1 MLLRQQQALIVED
14 MDVMRKILVEQL
26 RKMGFGQVYQ
36 AENGRRALELLEEVS
51 IDFVLMD
58 WNMPNGSGADL
69 LKAIRSQEK
78 WQYLPVMLVTA
89 NTHRNMIQEA
99 IKYGVVDIIA
109 KPFTTKTLQDRVL
122 QVLQDEPQILSF
134 APAES
139 LSAPSMT
146 ELSIEASNERVKNTV
161 LVVDDTADNLAV
173 MVGLLKDTYKILV
186 AKDGQTALNLCQSAN
201 APDIVLLDI
210 MMPDMDGYQVLNALR
225 EHPQSQSIPVI
236 FVSALHETANQIQ
249 GLQGGAIDY
258 LVKPVQPDILKL
270 RLANL
275 LATVNLQRDLQANYD
290 NMLELSRLRYCVDEL
305 IHHDLKSP
313 LSAIS
318 AMLQRLSQDKS
329 CPKGWRSKLTAI
341 HDLTM
346 QSINT
351 VNLSSEIFKIET
363 GRFILK
369 PERFSAHGL
378 VKQVLHSMHV
388 TFHHKQLI
396 AFQFPDEDPN
406 GQFDVLA
413 DETLTYSLLLN
424 LIKNAFEASTMR
436 TKVAIHLSIEQGNVV
451 IQIENSGVVPE
462 HIRPR
467 FWDKYVTSQK
477 EEGAGLGTYSA
488 CLLAKA
494 QGGTTQLQVDDLQN
508 KTIVTVCLPAAT

>member
-1 MLLRQQQALIVED
+1 MQISQQQALVVED

-26 RKMGFGQVYQ
+26 RKMGFSQVYQ
-36 AENGRRALELLEEVS
+36 AENGRRALELLEELP
-51 IDFVLMD
+51 IDIVLMD
-58 WNMPNGSGADL
+58 WNMPNGGGADL
-69 LKAIRSQEK
+69 LKAIRKQAK

-122 QVLQDEPQILSF
+122 QALRVEPQTLSLASVETPSF
-134 APAES
+134 ES
-139 LSAPSMT
+139 RDLAT
-146 ELSIEASNERVKNTV
+146 EASNEPVKNTV
-161 LVVDDTADNLAV
+161 LIVDDAVDNLAV
-173 MVGLLKDTYKILV
+173 MVGLLKDTYKVLV
-186 AKDGQTALNLCQSAN
+186 AKDGQTALNLCQSGN

-225 EHPQSQSIPVI
+225 EHPQSESIPVI

-249 GLQGGAIDY
+249 GLQRGAIDY

-290 NMLELSRLRYCVDEL
+290 NMLALSRLRDSVDEL

-313 LSAIS
+313 LAAIS
-318 AMLQRLSQDKS
+318 AMLQRLSQDKN
-329 CPKGWRSKLTAI
+329 CPKDWRAKLTAI
-341 HDLTM
+341 DDLTM

-413 DETLTYSLLLN
+413 DSTLTYSLLLN

-436 TKVAIHLSIEQGNVV
+436 TKVAIHLSIEQGNVA
-451 IQIENSGVVPE
+451 IQIENSGVVPQ
-462 HIRPR
+462 HIRSR

-477 EEGAGLGTYSA
+477 VEGVGLGTYSA
-488 CLLAKA
+488 RLLAKA
-494 QGGTTQLQVDDLQN
+494 QRGTTQLQVDDLQN
-508 KTIVTVCLPAAT
+508 KTIITVYLPAAT

>member
-1 MLLRQQQALIVED
+1 MLLSQQQALIVED
-14 MDVMRKILVEQL
+14 MDVMRKIVVEQL

-36 AENGRRALELLEEVS
+36 AENGRRALELLEELP
-51 IDFVLMD
+51 IDIVLMD
-58 WNMPNGSGADL
+58 WGMPNGGGADL
-69 LKAIRSQEK
+69 LKAIRKQAK
-78 WQYLPVMLVTA
+78 WQHLPLMLVTA
-89 NTHRNMIQEA
+89 NTHRSMIQEA

-109 KPFTTKTLQDRVL
+109 KPFTSKTLQDRVL
-122 QVLQDEPQILSF
+122 QALQVEPQSVNF
-134 APAES
+134 ASAEAPES
-139 LSAPSMT
+139 LEIKTLTP
-146 ELSIEASNERVKNTV
+146 EVINEPVKNTV
-161 LVVDDTADNLAV
+161 LIVDDAVDNLAF
-173 MVGLLKDTYKILV
+173 MVGLLKDTYRILV
-186 AKDGQTALNLCQSAN
+186 AKDGQTALNLCQSSN

-210 MMPDMDGYQVLNALR
+210 MMPGMDGYQVLKAMR

-236 FVSALHETANQIQ
+236 FVSALHEIANQIQ

-290 NMLELSRLRYCVDEL
+290 NMLALSRLRDSVDEL

-313 LSAIS
+313 LTAIS
-318 AMLQRLSQDKS
+318 AMLQRLSQDKN
-329 CPKGWRSKLTAI
+329 CPKDWRAKLIAI
-341 HDLTM
+341 DDLTL

-351 VNLSSEIFKIET
+351 INLSSEIFKIET

-378 VKQVLHSMHV
+378 VKQVLQSMHV
-388 TFHHKQLI
+388 AFHHKQLI

-413 DETLTYSLLLN
+413 DPTLTYSLLLN
-424 LIKNAFEASTMR
+424 LVKNAFEASTLR

-451 IQIENSGVVPE
+451 IQIENSGVVAE

-467 FWDKYVTSQK
+467 FWDKYVTTQK
-477 EEGAGLGTYSA
+477 GEGVGLGTYSA
-488 CLLAKA
+488 RLLAKA
-494 QGGTTQLQVDDLQN
+494 QGGSTQLQVDDLQH
-508 KTIVTVCLPAAT
+508 KTIVTVCLPSVS

>member
-51 IDFVLMD
+51 IDIVLMD
-58 WNMPNGSGADL
+58 WNMPNGSGTDL

-78 WQYLPVMLVTA
+78 WQYLPVMIVTA

-210 MMPDMDGYQVLNALR
+210 MMPDMEDR
-225 EHPQSQSIPVI
+225 
-236 FVSALHETANQIQ
+236 
-249 GLQGGAIDY
+249 
-258 LVKPVQPDILKL
+258 
-270 RLANL
+270 
-275 LATVNLQRDLQANYD
+275 
-290 NMLELSRLRYCVDEL
+290 
-305 IHHDLKSP
+305 KS
-313 LSAIS
+313 
-318 AMLQRLSQDKS
+318 
-329 CPKGWRSKLTAI
+329 
-341 HDLTM
+341 
-346 QSINT
+346 
-351 VNLSSEIFKIET
+351 
-363 GRFILK
+363 
-369 PERFSAHGL
+369 
-378 VKQVLHSMHV
+378 
-388 TFHHKQLI
+388 
-396 AFQFPDEDPN
+396 
-406 GQFDVLA
+406 
-413 DETLTYSLLLN
+413 
-424 LIKNAFEASTMR
+424 
-436 TKVAIHLSIEQGNVV
+436 VV
-451 IQIENSGVVPE
+451 
-462 HIRPR
+462 
-467 FWDKYVTSQK
+467 
-477 EEGAGLGTYSA
+477 
-488 CLLAKA
+488 
-494 QGGTTQLQVDDLQN
+494 
-508 KTIVTVCLPAAT
+508 

>member
-1 MLLRQQQALIVED
+1 MLLSQKQALIVED

-36 AENGRRALELLEEVS
+36 AENGRRALELLEELP
-51 IDFVLMD
+51 IDIVLMD
-58 WNMPNGSGADL
+58 WNMPNGDGADL
-69 LKAIRSQEK
+69 LKAIRKQAK
-78 WQYLPVMLVTA
+78 WQYLPVILVTA

-122 QVLQDEPQILSF
+122 QALRVEPQTLSLASVETPPSF
-134 APAES
+134 ES
-139 LSAPSMT
+139 RDLAT
-146 ELSIEASNERVKNTV
+146 EAFNEPVKNTV
-161 LVVDDTADNLAV
+161 LIVDDAVDNLAV
-173 MVGLLKDTYKILV
+173 MVGLLKDTYKVLV
-186 AKDGQTALNLCQSAN
+186 AKDGQTALNLCQSGN

-210 MMPDMDGYQVLNALR
+210 MMPEMDGYQVLNALR
-225 EHPQSQSIPVI
+225 EHPQSESIPVI
-236 FVSALHETANQIQ
+236 FVSALHETANQIR
-249 GLQGGAIDY
+249 GLQRGAIDY

-290 NMLELSRLRYCVDEL
+290 NMLALSRLRDSVDEL

-313 LSAIS
+313 LAAIS
-318 AMLQRLSQDKS
+318 AMLQRLSQDKN
-329 CPKGWRSKLTAI
+329 CPKDWRAKLTAI
-341 HDLTM
+341 DDLTM

-413 DETLTYSLLLN
+413 DATLTYSLLLN
-424 LIKNAFEASTMR
+424 LIKNAFEASTLR

-462 HIRPR
+462 QIRPR

-477 EEGAGLGTYSA
+477 VEGVGLGTYSA
-488 CLLAKA
+488 RLLAKA

-508 KTIVTVCLPAAT
+508 KTIVTVSLPAAN